1 MCPCANGSEDQC
13 KRHREPAFASGA
25 VQRQPDLPYRA
36 GNPKTPRDRTLWQKN
51 PWPKPARTSCGSP
64 ITRVDTFRFL
74 RTIRFARDMNEPR
87 VPDKIYS
94 DDRAREPIRGLARLM
109 ATGALAM
116 AIASALRPQASAQE
130 AATGPPARSTA
141 AVPAPGTDT
150 ASKFDVSVAAA
161 ITSDYN
167 YRGYTL
173 SNHKPSVS
181 TNFEATYNIL
191 FAAVDAASVQIPML
205 SQLQMT
211 DYAGIRPVFGPITV
225 ETGVAYYSY
234 PGSVIDTSY
243 PEYYVAPKYAL
254 SSKFTIEVNVYY
266 APDYSRTGAWENF
279 DSIDAKYTFDSG
291 LTISGELG
299 RQRFGTTKATAMDAA
314 HKLPDYTYWNLGFS
328 YTYKALKFDLRYF
341 ATTLSKQSCFLITGT
356 GKAAVGSN
364 GCDPALV
371 ATLSWSTSLSGLK

>member
-1 MCPCANGSEDQC
+1 
-13 KRHREPAFASGA
+13 
-25 VQRQPDLPYRA
+25 
-36 GNPKTPRDRTLWQKN
+36 
-51 PWPKPARTSCGSP
+51 
-64 ITRVDTFRFL
+64 
-74 RTIRFARDMNEPR
+74 
-87 VPDKIYS
+87 
-94 DDRAREPIRGLARLM
+94 
-109 ATGALAM
+109 M

-130 AATGPPARSTA
+130 TANAPPARSTA
-141 AVPAPGTDT
+141 AVPAPGTET
-150 ASKFDVSVAAA
+150 ASGFDVSAAA
-161 ITSDYN
+161 SITSDYN

-173 SNHKPSVS
+173 SDHKPSVS

-191 FAAVDAASVQIPML
+191 FAAIDAASVQIPML

-234 PGSVIDTSY
+234 PGSVIDISY

-254 SSKFTIEVNVYY
+254 SSKFTIGVNVYY

-291 LTISGELG
+291 LTFSGELG
-299 RQRFGTTKATAMDAA
+299 RQSFGTTKSTAMDVA

-328 YTYKALKFDLRYF
+328 YAYKALTFDLRYF

-356 GKAAVGSN
+356 GQAAMGSN
-364 GCDPALV
+364 GCNPALV
-371 ATLSWSTSLSGLK
+371 ATLSWSTNLSGLK